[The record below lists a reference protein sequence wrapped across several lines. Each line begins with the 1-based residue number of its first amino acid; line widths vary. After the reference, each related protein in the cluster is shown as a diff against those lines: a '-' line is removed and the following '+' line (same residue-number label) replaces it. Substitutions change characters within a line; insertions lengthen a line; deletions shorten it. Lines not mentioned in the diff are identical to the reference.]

1 MIYSFI
7 IRRAGLNDAASIKE
21 VMDDSF
27 GLYKTKILPLGEL
40 DVLNETEE
48 DIRNDIKSK
57 EVFLA
62 LIDDMPV
69 GSIRISIED
78 EGSAMISRFGVK
90 QQYHNIGIGKALLN
104 LADKYLQSK
113 HIQYVKLYTASRY
126 GDLMR
131 FYYGRGF
138 YVHSTTTDKG
148 YIRALMIK
156 EYT

>member
-7 IRRAGLNDAASIKE
+7 IRKATKDDVIAIKD

-27 GLYKTKILPLGEL
+27 GLYKSRILPYGEL
-40 DVLNETEE
+40 DVLSETKE
-48 DIRNDIKSK
+48 DIGKDIENK

-62 LIDDMPV
+62 LIDDIPV

-78 EGSAMISRFGVK
+78 DETAMISRFGVK

-104 LADKYLQSK
+104 LADKFLQAK
-113 HIQYVKLYTASRY
+113 KIRYVKLYTASRY

-156 EYT
+156 EYY